1 MELRKF
7 IKTTIREYLH
17 EQQTFNN
24 IINDEKFK
32 NWFKNSEMVKPDGTP
47 IIFYHG
53 TNKNFDVFDK
63 NMINSSTDA
72 GWLGYGFYFYT
83 DINEARQYG
92 KVRSF
97 VLNIEN
103 PYFATDEDNERLA
116 ELNSIEASKEFTDK
130 LISEG
135 YDGVYYNGNLRGET
149 VVFEPNQIWE
159 IDIDTINE
167 NINVNNN
174 MKTKEIIELLN
185 SKGIKV
191 SKKENFY
198 NGANYGEKYT
208 IIGSSDVDGK
218 TPYMGIPTKVKS
230 QGFITKR
237 GVLQNFF
244 YHTGDGFETTKD
256 INKFLSAL
264 GEK

>member
-1 MELRKF
+1 MSDLRKF
-7 IKTTIREYLH
+7 IKTTIREYLN
-17 EQQTFNN
+17 EQETFNN
-24 IINDEKFK
+24 VINDEKFK
-32 NWFKNSEMVKPDGTP
+32 NWFKNSEMVKPNGTP

-63 NMINSSTDA
+63 SMINSSTDA

-116 ELNSIEASKEFTDK
+116 ELNSVEVSKEFTDN
-130 LISEG
+130 LITEG

-159 IDIDTINE
+159 IKIDSLPRTLTRSS
-167 NINVNNN
+167 VP
-174 MKTKEIIELLN
+174 L
-185 SKGIKV
+185 
-191 SKKENFY
+191 
-198 NGANYGEKYT
+198 
-208 IIGSSDVDGK
+208 GS
-218 TPYMGIPTKVKS
+218 
-230 QGFITKR
+230 
-237 GVLQNFF
+237 
-244 YHTGDGFETTKD
+244 E
-256 INKFLSAL
+256 
-264 GEK
+264 

>member
-7 IKTTIREYLH
+7 IATTIREYLN

-24 IINDEKFK
+24 VINDENFK
-32 NWFKNSEMVKPDGTP
+32 KWFKNSEMVKPDGTP

-116 ELNSIEASKEFTDK
+116 ELNNIEASKEFTDN

-159 IDIDTINE
+159 IEIDSLNE
-167 NINVNNN
+167 NIETEP
-174 MKTKEIIELLN
+174 KTVKEIIGILN
-185 SKGIKV
+185 KYGIKV
-191 SKKENFY
+191 SPKENY
-198 NGANYGEKYT
+198 YTTGSYGERYT
-208 IIGSSDVDGK
+208 IINSTDVDGK
-218 TPYMGIPTKVKS
+218 TSYLGIPTKVKS
-230 QGFITKR
+230 QGFITR
-237 GVLQNFF
+237 NGILQNYFF
-244 YHTGDGFETTKD
+244 HTGNGFETTKN
-256 INKFLSAL
+256 INEFLKAL
-264 GEK
+264 GK

>member
-7 IKTTIREYLH
+7 IKTTIREYLN
-17 EQQTFNN
+17 EQETLKNV
-24 IINDEKFK
+24 INGDNFK
-32 NWFKNSEMVKPDGTP
+32 KWFRNSEMVKSDGTP
-47 IIFYHG
+47 MIFYHG
-53 TNKNFDVFDK
+53 TNKQFDK
-63 NMINSSTDA
+63 FDKSMINTSTDA

-97 VLNIEN
+97 FLNIEN
-103 PYFATDEDNERLA
+103 PYYATDEDNERLA
-116 ELNSIEASKEFTDK
+116 ELNNVEASKEFTDN
-130 LISEG
+130 LISDG

-159 IDIDTINE
+159 IEINSLNE
-167 NINVNNN
+167 NIININKMNA
-174 MKTKEIIELLN
+174 KEIIQQLDN
-185 SKGIKV
+185 IGIKV

-198 NGANYGEKYT
+198 NGSNYGEKYS
-208 IIGSSDVDGK
+208 IIGSDDVDGK

-230 QGFITKR
+230 QGFITKK
-237 GVLQNFF
+237 GVLQNYF
-244 YHTGDGFETTKD
+244 YHTGNGFETTKD
-256 INKFLSAL
+256 FNEFLRAL